1 MHVGIYSLFVTW
13 LNQWV
18 SSVCCLNLR
27 YADNFDAMQTAVAH
41 ALECALDVQNK
52 QGAYLT
58 TVGVTLHIKIGI
70 SAGEVIIL
78 LLGNDE
84 VACYLELGRAI
95 VAVNKGELYTHK
107 SCKLSTVQVYSPKIK
122 LPSGWCYRPNRSA
135 THFNQFPKSITRHT

>member
-1 MHVGIYSLFVTW
+1 MSRHPSCACD
-13 LNQWV
+13 
-18 SSVCCLNLR
+18 CCR
-27 YADNFDAMQTAVAH
+27 YADNFDTMQTAVAH

-84 VACYLELGRAI
+84 VSCYLELGRAI
-95 VAVNKGELYTHK
+95 VAVNKGVYYAAQLVRILQLLILQNIRLHSVTLH
-107 SCKLSTVQVYSPKIK
+107 SRSVQNQSIMYSV
-122 LPSGWCYRPNRSA
+122 RSSFLHCA
-135 THFNQFPKSITRHT
+135 PHVPRQK